1 LPVNKQ
7 TKKIKTTMKKLIFAF
22 IAICMTSQVF
32 AQDKFTS
39 YFQKYNDK
47 DYSIQLSKSGESYK
61 LWIDAMSLDAQN
73 NSGGI
78 MLDEKQHAKFI
89 ETLSNAR
96 DKYAEWDSVALKNN
110 VTEANK
116 TMEIVGRTSA
126 YFSYGDWQFD
136 YSVSLEFNFRIIQAG
151 NVTKRLLVIK
161 TGELK
166 SSTNQFMEV
175 DGYAIVFSSPS
186 EMGTFIDSISQEKVR
201 AFMAKPKTEEIFK

>member
-7 TKKIKTTMKKLIFAF
+7 TKKIKTTMKKLILAF
-22 IAICMTSQVF
+22 IAICMTSQAF
-32 AQDKFTS
+32 AQDKFTT

-47 DYSIQLSKSGESYK
+47 DYSIQVSKSGESYK

-116 TMEIVGRTSA
+116 TMEIVGRTNA

-186 EMGTFIDSISQEKVR
+186 EMGAFIDSISQEKVR
-201 AFMAKPKTEEIFK
+201 AFMSKPKTEEIFK